1 MSVGVPSPPPWDL
14 RMIDETMRALADP
27 TRREILRALRAGDLS
42 AGDIGARFEMTAPS
56 ISHHLN
62 VLKDAGL
69 VQAAREGRHII
80 YSLNSTVMQDLMQ
93 ELFEFMQG
101 REP

>member
-1 MSVGVPSPPPWDL
+1 MD
-14 RMIDETMRALADP
+14 DTMRALADP

-42 AGDIGARFEMTAPS
+42 AGDIAARFDMTAPS

-69 VQAAREGRHII
+69 VSAERDGRHII
-80 YSLNSTVMQDLMQ
+80 YSLNSTTLQDLMT
-93 ELFEFMQG
+93 ELMEFVQTKG
-101 REP
+101 RK